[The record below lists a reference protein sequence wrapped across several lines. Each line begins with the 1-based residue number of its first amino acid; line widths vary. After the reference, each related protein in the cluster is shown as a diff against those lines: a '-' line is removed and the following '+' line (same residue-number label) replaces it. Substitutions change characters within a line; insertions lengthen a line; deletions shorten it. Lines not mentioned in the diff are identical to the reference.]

1 VKLGGNISKIS
12 RNFFYNHDLRKFKLW
27 GKVLKNLHVTEEG
40 AAIMGVYKKDYQSMG
55 ASRNELGGII
65 DIISSMESV
74 KYSVMLSEDEKDNVK
89 ASLRTRR
96 DDIDVKALAEKYGGG
111 GHIKA
116 AGFMVP
122 KGHLKKV
129 VKWKIVQD

>member
-1 VKLGGNISKIS
+1 
-12 RNFFYNHDLRKFKLW
+12 
-27 GKVLKNLHVTEEG
+27 
-40 AAIMGVYKKDYQSMG
+40 MG